1 MPPVDVEARATVASI
16 ARAARAATIAMIAV
30 IALLADTAAAESPTS
45 DGMRHVKSRHAVDVT
60 VERAKRMLEHHGFR
74 VFGVIDHADNAKQAD
89 LELPPTRLLVFGN
102 PKGGTPL
109 MRANRLIGIDL
120 PMKLLVWE
128 DGNGVVWISYNE
140 AAYLQRRHHLNGQAQ
155 RFARIAQLLEDVSR
169 ATAKK

>member
-1 MPPVDVEARATVASI
+1 MLPVDAGTRSRV
-16 ARAARAATIAMIAV
+16 ARAARVATVAWVAALALFAGAAT
-30 IALLADTAAAESPTS
+30 AESPTS

-109 MRANRLIGIDL
+109 MRANRLIGVDL

-140 AAYLQRRHHLNGQAQ
+140 AAYLQKRHRLDGHAK
-155 RFARIAQLLEDVSR
+155 RFAQIAQLLEDVSR

>member
-1 MPPVDVEARATVASI
+1 MPPVDAKTRATVAWI
-16 ARAARAATIAMIAV
+16 AAL
-30 IALLADTAAAESPTS
+30 ALLTSAAPAADSPTS
-45 DGMRHVKSRHAVDVT
+45 DGMRHVKSRHVVDVT

-89 LELPPTRLLVFGN
+89 LELPPTQLLVFGN

-109 MRANRLIGIDL
+109 MRANRLIGADL

-128 DGNGVVWISYNE
+128 DADGVVWISYNE
-140 AAYLQRRHHLNGQAQ
+140 AAYLQKRHHLDDHAKQFAQ
-155 RFARIAQLLEDVSR
+155 IARLLEDVSR

>member
-1 MPPVDVEARATVASI
+1 MPPVDVKARATVAWV
-16 ARAARAATIAMIAV
+16 AWVAAF
-30 IALLADTAAAESPTS
+30 ALLALLAGAAAAESPTS

-89 LELPPTRLLVFGN
+89 LELPPTQLLVFGN

-140 AAYLQRRHHLNGQAQ
+140 AAYLQRRHHLDGQAQ